1 MAAELIAG
9 LSIFKSLL
17 DSAKGLKDINDA
29 AVRNGAIVELQEKIL
44 AAQTQQTVLVERI
57 RELEAEMARLEAWDR
72 EKERYQLTDHGG
84 GTFTYAL
91 KAGMQVGEP
100 FHRICVHC
108 YQQRRNLS
116 SSRTAGW
123 QLGERKLPAMLVG
136 VPSCSGF
143 LNPGRPALGT
153 IGTPFPAGSLSLS
166 RCHHLPARFRQV

>member
-44 AAQTQQTVLVERI
+44 AAQTQQSALVERI

-84 GTFTYAL
+84 GTLAP
-91 KAGMQVGEP
+91 M
-100 FHRICVHC
+100 R
-108 YQQRRNLS
+108 
-116 SSRTAGW
+116 
-123 QLGERKLPAMLVG
+123 
-136 VPSCSGF
+136 
-143 LNPGRPALGT
+143 
-153 IGTPFPAGSLSLS
+153 
-166 RCHHLPARFRQV
+166 